1 MKKKENH
8 LEKEKADVL
17 LQNKQLKEPL
27 QQAQE
32 QVLELQKKLAHY
44 DKDKE
49 ALTVSGQPCPFLSL
63 PGCFLEGVTQQ

>member
-1 MKKKENH
+1 MKKRENH

-32 QVLELQKKLAHY
+32 QVSELQKKLAHY

-49 ALTVSGQPCPFLSL
+49 ALTVSGQPCPFPSR
-63 PGCFLEGVTQQ
+63 PGSFLGVAQQ

>member
-1 MKKKENH
+1 MEEMKKRENH

-32 QVLELQKKLAHY
+32 QVSELQKKLAHY
-44 DKDKE
+44 EKDKE
-49 ALTVSGQPCPFLSL
+49 ALTVSGQPSPFPSH
-63 PGCFLEGVTQQ
+63 PP